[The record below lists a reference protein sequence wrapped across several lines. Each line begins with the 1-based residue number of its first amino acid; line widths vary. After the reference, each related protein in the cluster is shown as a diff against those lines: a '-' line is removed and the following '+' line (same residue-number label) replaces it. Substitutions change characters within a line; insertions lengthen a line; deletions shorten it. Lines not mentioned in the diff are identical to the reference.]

1 MRTYIGTFND
11 ISKAYFRQSTFHVI
25 IYLFL
30 TCKEQ
35 VSIFLWNL
43 AQYKFE

>member
-25 IYLFL
+25 YLFL

-43 AQYKFE
+43 GKI